1 MSKSRLAV
9 PISPFR
15 REHYPFGYREAR
27 QLQYARSMRRKP
39 TASEGALW
47 AVLRSRE
54 HMGFRVKRQVVLG
67 RYVADFVVPSVRLVV
82 EVDGS
87 AHYGREGA
95 DAMRTRNLEF
105 LGYSV
110 IGVNYSCRSATTILA
125 GGHQV
130 HRFSLR

>member
-9 PISPFR
+9 PISLFR
-15 REHYPFGYREAR
+15 REH

-67 RYVADFVVPSVRLVV
+67 PYVADFVVPSVRLVV

-87 AHYGREGA
+87 AHDGREGA

-105 LGYSV
+105 LGYTVMRVSAAEV
-110 IGVNYSCRSATTILA
+110 LRSPVAGALAVAAEVVRLRRLA
-125 GGHQV
+125 G
-130 HRFSLR
+130 